1 MNDKFVNDVLN
12 EIDERYIDEA
22 VRIQQKRGSR
32 VSIKRFAIP
41 LVAGIALILVAGV
54 ILFPNNRFYDQT
66 IELIESEIEN
76 HSFSLVVY
84 AAEDS
89 EHTEK
94 ETPEESH
101 EYIISSNNGKI
112 ANKIYILTSVNEMAE
127 EMKNRIDLAEEM
139 VMCFGF
145 NMSIEGEG
153 IQSITYETEDAEFAK
168 KIEYN
173 WHQDKELFKRYPD
186 CLGVASKEYYE
197 GCKGIAYEN
206 CGKKENKHW
215 IMVPAG
221 KSYTVPYEKQGD
233 SEYLY
238 ALKLIYERKV
248 IEEAQE
254 YSRLNV
260 EDNYQTI
267 NKILASEVLGK
278 KIKLTINYVDGCKE
292 EMVVEIIYTGGRYMK
307 VQIKEITKNY
317 NDFEDIM
324 ESLNEENGTFYLK
337 KLERTKNG
345 WKVSYRN
352 FP

>member
-1 MNDKFVNDVLN
+1 MKGDIYMNDKFVNDVLN

-139 VMCFGF
+139 V
-145 NMSIEGEG
+145 
-153 IQSITYETEDAEFAK
+153 
-168 KIEYN
+168 
-173 WHQDKELFKRYPD
+173 
-186 CLGVASKEYYE
+186 
-197 GCKGIAYEN
+197 
-206 CGKKENKHW
+206 
-215 IMVPAG
+215 
-221 KSYTVPYEKQGD
+221 
-233 SEYLY
+233 
-238 ALKLIYERKV
+238 
-248 IEEAQE
+248 
-254 YSRLNV
+254 
-260 EDNYQTI
+260 
-267 NKILASEVLGK
+267 
-278 KIKLTINYVDGCKE
+278 
-292 EMVVEIIYTGGRYMK
+292 
-307 VQIKEITKNY
+307 
-317 NDFEDIM
+317 
-324 ESLNEENGTFYLK
+324 
-337 KLERTKNG
+337 
-345 WKVSYRN
+345 
-352 FP
+352 